1 MALPKL
7 ETPTYELQLP
17 STGEK
22 IKYRPFLVKEQKL
35 LMMAQENDNDA
46 EMANVMG
53 DLVKACTFDKIEP
66 KYSPMFDIEYIFLNI
81 RGKSVGEIVELT
93 VTCPDDEETKVKV
106 DLNIEDIN
114 VQISDDHTNKIEIT
128 DNISIV
134 LRYPILDDVAL
145 LTGATEQKQ
154 MFSLL
159 NNSILEIH
167 DGDVIHKKTDMSKKE
182 LSEFLDQLNTKQF
195 EDVMNFF
202 TTMPKLRHVIEVVN
216 PKTKVTN
223 HVILEGLASFLG

>member
-1 MALPKL
+1 MFNILN
-7 ETPTYELQLP
+7 QC
-17 STGEK
+17 
-22 IKYRPFLVKEQKL
+22 VKEIHY
-35 LMMAQENDNDA
+35 
-46 EMANVMG
+46 G
-53 DLVKACTFDKIEP
+53 DDIYHKI
-66 KYSPMFDIEYIFLNI
+66 D
-81 RGKSVGEIVELT
+81 
-93 VTCPDDEETKVKV
+93 
-106 DLNIEDIN
+106 
-114 VQISDDHTNKIEIT
+114 IT

-145 LTGATEQKQ
+145 LSGATEQKQ

-202 TTMPKLRHVIEVVN
+202 TTMPKLRHAIEVVN

-223 HVILEGLASFLG
+223 HVVLEGLASFLG